1 MTIQDSVV
9 TPSVTGEGASEAQ
22 KLNDL
27 SKTFQPATILVS
39 LELFEWK
46 PNQEVAN
53 YFPSEKTHLPA
64 SLRLEGRGL
73 GTQISGSSET
83 IWVIC
88 KVSVTKGQRLVHRD
102 PGE

>member
-9 TPSVTGEGASEAQ
+9 TPSVTGEEASEAQ

-27 SKTFQPATILVS
+27 SKTFQRARILVS
-39 LELFEWK
+39 LELFECN
-46 PNQEVAN
+46 PNQEFAN

-64 SLRLEGRGL
+64 PLRLEGRGL

-88 KVSVTKGQRLVHRD
+88 KISVTKGQRLVHRD
-102 PGE
+102 SGE

>member
-1 MTIQDSVV
+1 MIIQDPVV
-9 TPSVTGEGASEAQ
+9 TLTVTGDGVSEAQ

-27 SKTFQPATILVS
+27 SKTFQPARILVS
-39 LELFEWK
+39 LELFQWN
-46 PNQEVAN
+46 PNQEGAN

-64 SLRLEGRGL
+64 LLRLEGRGL

-83 IWVIC
+83 TWVIC
-88 KVSVTKGQRLVHRD
+88 KISVTKGQRLIHRD